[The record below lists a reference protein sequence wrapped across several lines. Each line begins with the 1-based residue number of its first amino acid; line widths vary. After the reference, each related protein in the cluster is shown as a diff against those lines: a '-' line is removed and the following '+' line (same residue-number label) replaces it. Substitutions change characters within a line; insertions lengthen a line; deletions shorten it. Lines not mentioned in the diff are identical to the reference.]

1 MVVFRAAVASLFL
14 LVGAC
19 GVGEVPIGGGGTTDG
34 GAGGGTGAATFTS
47 QVKPLL
53 TRCDGCHS
61 AGTPPNFTSFATLT
75 DRYKTKPSTA
85 NVLITKAADGAT
97 HQGVAYLNATEKQ
110 AVAMWIDGL

>member
-1 MVVFRAAVASLFL
+1 MVVFRAAFASLFL

-19 GVGEVPIGGGGTTDG
+19 GVGEVPASGGGTTDG
-34 GAGGGTGAATFTS
+34 GGGGGGAATFTS

-75 DRYKTKPSTA
+75 DRYKTKPSA
-85 NVLITKAADGAT
+85 MNILITKAADGAT
-97 HQGVAYLNATEKQ
+97 HEGVAYLNATEKQ
-110 AVAMWIDGL
+110 AVAMWIDSL